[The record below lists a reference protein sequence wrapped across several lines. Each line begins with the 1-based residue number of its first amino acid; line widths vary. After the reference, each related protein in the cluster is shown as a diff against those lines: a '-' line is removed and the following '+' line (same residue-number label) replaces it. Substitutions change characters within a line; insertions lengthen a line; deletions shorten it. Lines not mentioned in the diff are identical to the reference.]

1 VVVVVVRED
10 PLTRTQKLLH
20 ELARTRHTG
29 FVAASVF
36 SVRDSCRKK
45 KRRKIAHIL
54 TLELVHELARTR
66 RMCSA
71 AGAVVRFINPKAV
84 AADRLLGSY
93 ATDPQVLVFFSQF
106 FFCGG

>member
-1 VVVVVVRED
+1 M
-10 PLTRTQKLLH
+10 PAGKN
-20 ELARTRHTG
+20 
-29 FVAASVF
+29 
-36 SVRDSCRKK
+36 
-45 KRRKIAHIL
+45 KIAQIL
-54 TLELVHELARTR
+54 TLELARTR

-93 ATDPQVLVFFSQF
+93 GTDAQVLGFFFYSD